1 MQRCIAT
8 KGKFTQLSR
17 SHNTTLVKGAE
28 AEAKLRRNPLSC
40 KMDEIKSEQFTF
52 NLSAGLHKLWYPTV
66 WDTST
71 WSKFGEHGEHGN
83 VFLFPNLGAL

>member
-1 MQRCIAT
+1 MRFSGAKYKCIAT

-40 KMDEIKSEQFTF
+40 KMDEIKSEQFTL
-52 NLSAGLHKLWYPTV
+52 NLSLYRL
-66 WDTST
+66 
-71 WSKFGEHGEHGN
+71 SKSHDIYDN
-83 VFLFPNLGAL
+83 